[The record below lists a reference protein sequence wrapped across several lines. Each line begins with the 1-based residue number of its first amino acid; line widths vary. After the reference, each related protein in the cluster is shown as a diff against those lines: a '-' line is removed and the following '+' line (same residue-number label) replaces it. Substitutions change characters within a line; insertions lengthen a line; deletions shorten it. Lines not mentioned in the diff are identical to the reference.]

1 MASTHGLRLP
11 GPPEASPLCLGNSL
25 GASQASSTLPP
36 AGQLRDVSVHVR
48 LCFSVPMVSGDDPW
62 ELVLR
67 RGVGTLVLCSY
78 HVCLIA
84 WRLLGFPC
92 SCVCAHTSRGRHR

>member
-1 MASTHGLRLP
+1 MPRELRGSLTGPGLQHAA
-11 GPPEASPLCLGNSL
+11 PPAP
-25 GASQASSTLPP
+25 AP

-67 RGVGTLVLCSY
+67 PGVGTLVLCSY

-84 WRLLGFPC
+84 WRLLCFPC
-92 SCVCAHTSRGRHR
+92 PCVCAHTSRRQHR